1 MVSKPSRIVYHLVL
15 LTLSD
20 KELNKIQYICIL
32 YILKNGDENSLSKCG
47 AAEHCMIVQYHNH
60 NHGRRIEYSRKFIS
74 LLY

>member
-47 AAEHCMIVQYHNH
+47 AAIYQ
-60 NHGRRIEYSRKFIS
+60 S
-74 LLY
+74 LPQVAVCEPLRFVTFPLCPAVL